1 MMEKV
6 LEITNLSAGYG
17 GQAVIRNVNLTVN
30 SLDFIGIIGPNGG
43 GKTTLIK
50 CIAGLLKP
58 LAGEIRMFENGNPRP
73 VGGIGYLPQVN
84 TFDKRFPISV
94 KEVILSGLLSRKTLF
109 APYSAE
115 DQHEAMGIMEKLH
128 ISHLAKKTIGA
139 LSGGQMQ
146 RVFLGRALIS
156 KPVLLLLDE
165 PSTYADNRFEA
176 ELYEIL
182 AGLNHELTILMV
194 SHDLGIIPAYV
205 KSIACVNGEL
215 HYHPG
220 PSITPDILKV
230 YNCPIEL
237 IAHGNVPH
245 RVLHSHGENPAEH
258 EHH

>member
-1 MMEKV
+1 MGKV
-6 LEITNLSAGYG
+6 LEIINLSAGYG
-17 GQAVIRNVNLTVN
+17 SQTVIHNVNLTVN
-30 SLDFIGIIGPNGG
+30 ALDFVGIIGPNGG

-58 LAGEIRMFENGNPRP
+58 MSGEIRISGNGQTRQA
-73 VGGIGYLPQVN
+73 GGIGYLPQVN
-84 TFDKRFPISV
+84 SFDKRFPISV
-94 KEVILSGLLSRKTLF
+94 KEVILSGLLSRKALF
-109 APYSAE
+109 APYSH
-115 DQHEAMGIMEKLH
+115 DDHKEALAIMEKLH
-128 ISHLAKKTIGA
+128 ITHLAGKNIGA

-165 PSTYADNRFEA
+165 PSTFADNRFEA

-182 AGLNHELTILMV
+182 AGLNDELTILMV

-245 RVLHSHGENPAEH
+245 RVLHTHHENTGEH